1 MTSPSPQ
8 SAFDA
13 PAERYDL
20 PPVICDPIASLSP
33 VTIEVLYLGQRWR
46 IPAMT
51 ADGWLSLLWRDQFM
65 YEDIFPGLA
74 GAGEALDDAMLDGQV
89 DFRDAALVAM
99 EVLEAA
105 SGYRWWFTLKLATLA
120 KASWLRIGGMIML
133 DLNAISLGRFL
144 TAVLG
149 VLQEHMEPKKLVDL
163 VNELNEAPPGFE
175 EPLDE
180 ATEGAAFLA
189 AMNQSL

>member
-20 PPVICDPIASLSP
+20 PPVICDPLASLSP
-33 VTIEVLYLGQRWR
+33 VTIEVFYLGRR
-46 IPAMT
+46 FRVPGMT
-51 ADGWLSLLWRDQFM
+51 ADAWLSVLWREPFAYD
-65 YEDIFPGLA
+65 DIFPGLA
-74 GAGEALDDAMLDGQV
+74 GAVEAMDDAMLDGRV
-89 DFRDAALVAM
+89 DFQDAAMVAM
-99 EVLEAA
+99 EILEAA
-105 SGYRWWFTLKLATLA
+105 SGYRWWFTLKITSLV
-120 KASWLRIGGMIML
+120 KASWPRIGGMISL
-133 DLNAISLGRFL
+133 DLSTISLGRFI

-149 VLQEHMEPKKLVDL
+149 ALQEHMEPKKLVEL
-163 VNELNEAPPGFE
+163 VNELNEAPEGFG

-180 ATEGAAFLA
+180 EAEGAAFLA